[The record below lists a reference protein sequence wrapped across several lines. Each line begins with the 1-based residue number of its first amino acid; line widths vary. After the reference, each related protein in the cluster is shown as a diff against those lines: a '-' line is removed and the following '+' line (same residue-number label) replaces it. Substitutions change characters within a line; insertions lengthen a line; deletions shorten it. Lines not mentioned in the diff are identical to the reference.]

1 MAKGIYGE
9 GTFSIVKDRPNA
21 PIKYR
26 KRIGGKYVSVQGKTE
41 RECLKKMKEKEQK
54 LLEQEKLMH
63 PSDISQC
70 ALFKDAVRFWLETYK
85 RGKLK
90 GRSYD

>member
-1 MAKGIYGE
+1 
-9 GTFSIVKDRPNA
+9 
-21 PIKYR
+21 
-26 KRIGGKYVSVQGKTE
+26 
-41 RECLKKMKEKEQK
+41 MKEKEQK

-85 RGKLK
+85 RGNVGSSKGAHMIEIFKSYIHILK
-90 GRSYD
+90 KTR